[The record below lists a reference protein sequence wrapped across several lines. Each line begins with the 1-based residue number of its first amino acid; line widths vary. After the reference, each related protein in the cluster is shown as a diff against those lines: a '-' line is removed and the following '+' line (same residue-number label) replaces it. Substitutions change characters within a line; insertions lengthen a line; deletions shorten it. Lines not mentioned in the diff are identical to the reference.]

1 MRKKSPGTADDQG
14 AYTRRFPKS
23 MINLHDQKNNF
34 SKGLYFKKHQPI
46 FAVQKRIA
54 KKE

>member
-1 MRKKSPGTADDQG
+1 MRKKSPRAADDQN
-14 AYTRRFPKS
+14 ANTRRLPKS
-23 MINLHDQKNNF
+23 IINLHDQKNNF